1 MTLLELMTEE
11 VGSGWRRLVATA
23 SLAGIANVFLLV
35 SINQLAQSP
44 DARDARAF
52 VMFALLVTL
61 YVLCARHANHQTTAA
76 IESGLHRIKVRVGDK
91 IARAELAALERVRA
105 AEICDRITENMTLIS
120 DRAGLI
126 ATLMQSI
133 VITAFAAVYIAT
145 LSLPALVLIAIL
157 CWAGTVMFLIIRRG
171 FVAYSQQSAGIRI
184 TFLERLTDLLSGFKE
199 TQFSRRRSRELR
211 EDIVAASDALREVSV
226 KSNNILSDGTI
237 LGEGILFALLVT
249 VVYTLR
255 AYVEVDAST
264 LTYLVAGV
272 MFAWGPFMGVASG
285 IMPYLRSNLALGQ
298 IEGLE
303 QKLEGAAREEA
314 PAETGA
320 DPWQGSLDTIEVRD
334 IEYTH
339 AVDDGGE
346 RFSIGPLNLSITV
359 GEILFIVGGNGSGKS
374 TFLKVLTGLY
384 APNAGSLRVG
394 GIEVRTENVA
404 AYRDMVSA
412 IFSDFHLFAKLYGLT
427 SVDEAAA
434 QQLLV
439 RMRLESK
446 TSIENR
452 TFTKLTLSTGQKK
465 RLAMIVALLE
475 ERPLY
480 VFDEWAADQ
489 DPEFRKYFYEELLPL
504 LRQERKTVIVV
515 SHDDRYFHCADRVVT
530 MEYGKIRS
538 IEEQAPSVVAG

>member
-1 MTLLELMTEE
+1 MTLLELLTEE
-11 VGSGWRRLVATA
+11 VGSGRRRLLATA
-23 SLAGIANVFLLV
+23 SLAAVANVLILV
-35 SINQLAQSP
+35 SINQLVRSP
-44 DARDARAF
+44 EARDARAF
-52 VMFALLVTL
+52 VTFALLVVL
-61 YVLCARHANHQTTAA
+61 YFLCARRANHQTTAA
-76 IESGLHRIKVRVGDK
+76 IESGLHRIKVRVGDR
-91 IARAELAALERVRA
+91 IARAELASLERVRA
-105 AEICDRITENMTLIS
+105 AEICDRITENTTLIS

-126 ATLMQSI
+126 ATLLQSAG
-133 VITAFAAVYIAT
+133 ITAFGAIYIAS
-145 LSLPALVLIAIL
+145 LSLPALVLVAIL
-157 CWAGTVMFLIIRRG
+157 CGAGTMIFVIIRRR

-199 TQFSRRRSRELR
+199 VQFSRRRSRELR
-211 EDIVAASDALREVSV
+211 EDIVAASDALRDVSA
-226 KSNNILSDGTI
+226 KSNNILSDGVI
-237 LGEGILFALLVT
+237 LGEGILFALLIA

-255 AYVEVDAST
+255 TYVTLDAAT

-272 MFAWGPFMGVASG
+272 MFLWGPLMGVTGG
-285 IMPYLRSNLALGQ
+285 IMPYLRSNLALAQ
-298 IEGLE
+298 IEQLE
-303 QKLEGAAREEA
+303 QKLEVAAREAPTEA
-314 PAETGA
+314 GA
-320 DPWQGSLDTIEVRD
+320 DPWQGRLGAIEVRD

-346 RFSIGPLNLSITV
+346 RFSIGPLNLTLAA
-359 GEILFIVGGNGSGKS
+359 GEVVFIVGGNGSGKS

-384 APNAGSLRVG
+384 APSAGSLHVG
-394 GIEVRTENVA
+394 GVEVGAENVA
-404 AYRDMVSA
+404 AFRDMVSA

-427 SVDEAAA
+427 GVDDAAVHR
-434 QQLLV
+434 LLV
-439 RMRLESK
+439 RMRLEGK
-446 TSIENR
+446 TSLANR

-530 MEYGKIRS
+530 MEYGRIRS
-538 IEEQAPSVVAG
+538 IQGPAPSVGLG